1 MTKRLQDKV
10 AIITGAGSVGPG
22 WGNGRATC
30 VRFAE
35 EGAKIFAV
43 DRNPERTAETVEK
56 VKAAGG
62 DIVVHQCDVTDSA
75 SVAAMVK
82 ACIDRFGRIDV
93 LVNNVGGSAP
103 GGPVEMS
110 EEVWHSQVDMNLTS
124 VFLTCKHVL
133 PVMERQKSGSIVN
146 IASTSGIRFTG
157 AFQVG
162 YAATK
167 AGVIQL
173 SRAVAVQ
180 YAARGV
186 RVNTVVPGQLHT
198 PMVEARLARERAGG
212 DIVGLLAQRLDRIPI
227 GFAGDGRD
235 TANAAL
241 FLPPTK
247 RASSPAPSWWSTAQ
261 CRCAATSRFA
271 PLYPG

>member
-1 MTKRLQDKV
+1 MNGRLQDRV
-10 AIITGAGSVGPG
+10 AIVTGAGSVGPG

-43 DRNPERTAETVEK
+43 DRDPGATAETVER
-56 VKAAGG
+56 VKAVGG
-62 DIVVHQCDVTDSA
+62 EIAVHRCDVTDSGA
-75 SVAAMVK
+75 VKAMVE

-93 LVNNVGGSAP
+93 LVCNVGGSAP

-110 EEVWHSQVDMNLTS
+110 EEVWETQVDVNLTS
-124 VFLTCKHVL
+124 VFFACKHVL
-133 PVMERQKSGSIVN
+133 PVMERQKKGSIIN

-173 SRAVAVQ
+173 SRVVAVQ
-180 YAARGV
+180 YAAKGI
-186 RVNTVVPGQLHT
+186 RVNSIVPGQLHT
-198 PMVEARLARERAGG
+198 PMVEARLARQRAGG
-212 DIVGLLAQRLDRIPI
+212 DVAALLAQRLERIPM

-241 FLPPTK
+241 FL
-247 RASSPAPSWWSTAQ
+247 ASDE
-261 CRCAATSRFA
+261 SRFVT
-271 PLYPG
+271 GTEIIVDGGMSVRCD